1 MKYLKNCIRVYHTNK
16 LKSGK
21 FHARIEIILH
31 KNNVEFFENFMPE
44 LKLFCIKNTAIYDG
58 TMKLNDFIKWY
69 RNNANN

>member
-1 MKYLKNCIRVYHTNK
+1 MKYFTKMYQ
-16 LKSGK
+16 
-21 FHARIEIILH
+21 IISH
-31 KNNVEFFENFMPE
+31 EYDEPFENFMPE